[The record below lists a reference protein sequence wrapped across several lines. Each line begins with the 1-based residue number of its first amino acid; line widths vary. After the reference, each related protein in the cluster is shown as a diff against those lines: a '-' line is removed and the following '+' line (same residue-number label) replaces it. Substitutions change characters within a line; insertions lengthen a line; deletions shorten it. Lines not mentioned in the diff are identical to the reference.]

1 MAIATIGDL
10 FGLCYFGSHPHA
22 PPSVT
27 TPNLAA
33 RFQPRCQN
41 RFRTGKQCPFANLEF
56 FEKAPGKFGNT

>member
-1 MAIATIGDL
+1 MATATIGDL
-10 FGLCYFGSHPHA
+10 FGLCYFGSHPLA